1 MTTEEIRELIKL
13 VAKTGVGRVEIERDD
28 FFIAIDGGST
38 HNNNEIVAPN
48 YQPVYSQP
56 AINQSVATNPIAAP
70 QAPTL
75 INDETTSNLITVKST
90 MIGTFYRSTSPDK
103 DPFVSV
109 GSVIQKGDKICIIEA
124 MKLFNEIEAEVSG
137 KIVKVLVDDSSP
149 AEYDQPL
156 FLVEP

>member
-28 FFIAIDGGST
+28 FFIAIDGGNT
-38 HNNNEIVAPN
+38 HSNNEIVAPN

-137 KIVKVLVDDSSP
+137 KIVKVLIDDSSP
-149 AEYDQPL
+149 VEYDQPL

>member
-28 FFIAIDGGST
+28 FFIAIDGNT
-38 HNNNEIVAPN
+38 QNNNEVAASN

-56 AINQSVATNPIAAP
+56 IINQTVAPAPSSAP

-149 AEYDQPL
+149 VEYDQPL

>member
-28 FFIAIDGGST
+28 FFIAIDGST
-38 HNNNEIVAPN
+38 HNNNEIAVSN
-48 YQPVYSQP
+48 HQPVYSQP
-56 AINQSVATNPIAAP
+56 VVNQLVASSPTSAP
-70 QAPTL
+70 QVPTL
-75 INDETTSNLITVKST
+75 TNDESTSNLITVKST
-90 MIGTFYRSTSPDK
+90 MIGTFYRSSSPDK

-137 KIVKVLVDDSSP
+137 KIVKVLVDDVSP
-149 AEYDQPL
+149 VEYDQPL

>member
-70 QAPTL
+70 QVPTL
-75 INDETTSNLITVKST
+75 IVDETSSNLITVKST

-149 AEYDQPL
+149 VEYDQPL

>member
-28 FFIAIDGGST
+28 FFIAIDGNT
-38 HNNNEIVAPN
+38 QNNNEIAASN

-56 AINQSVATNPIAAP
+56 AINQPVATNPIAAP
-70 QAPTL
+70 QAPAP
-75 INDETTSNLITVKST
+75 INDEATSNLITVKST

-149 AEYDQPL
+149 VEYDQPL